1 MRISLRRGTRL
12 APALR
17 AELGLG
23 PRDRVLS
30 CAEAR
35 DGRPVVAT
43 TSALHRPVPGG
54 GFVAVPWHEVLS
66 ATWDDEHGALTVD
79 AAPLGQPRER
89 HVLVLADPGRLPETV
104 RERVQSSIVV
114 SRHVPLVGKRGVRVV
129 GRRDAVGAGG
139 TGGVRWHVVPDP
151 GVDVDDPALRDAV
164 EAAVRET
171 RAQVSG

>member
-1 MRISLRRGTRL
+1 MRLPLRRPVRL
-12 APALR
+12 PPGLR
-17 AELGLG
+17 AELGLA
-23 PRDRVLS
+23 PRERILS
-30 CAEAR
+30 CAESR

-43 TSALHRPVPGG
+43 TTALHRPVPGG
-54 GFVAVPWHEVLS
+54 GFVAVPWHEILG
-66 ATWDDEHGALTVD
+66 ATWDDERGALTVE
-79 AAPLGQPRER
+79 AARRDRPRER

-129 GRRDAVGAGG
+129 GRREAVSAAGDAAVH
-139 TGGVRWHVVPDP
+139 WHVVPDP
-151 GVDVDDPALRDAV
+151 GIDVEDPALRDGV